1 MKHLIIIALL
11 AFGINASAQ
20 IENLDE
26 IEIMGEWNVVNSDGC
41 FYGKLPIYN
50 NTYKRPISFTFNDND
65 DTIVGWEYADGNPS
79 YSKYAG
85 YWITHNSD
93 RTLADGKAYY
103 RPKRDANGIILCRSQ
118 KDQEA
123 CIFADKVR
131 DLRQHE
137 YDNQSLYT
145 DSEAE
150 QAAQN
155 ERSKCDFIKY
165 FEELKEK
172 RHKNS
177 SKSIQVNWNREL
189 ALLKLYTD
197 GKPLLFG
204 SIDLNLIEDYKDY
217 LINAPQG
224 GSKTGTISANTAS
237 TYFSIFKA
245 GLHQAF
251 IDGYLTI
258 DLAAK
263 VKNIY
268 YEESQREYLTLE
280 ELNQLAATP
289 CDSEILK
296 RAALFSALTG
306 LRHSDIKQLKWRDIV
321 KDKEHYQLHFTQQ
334 KTKGVEYMPI
344 SDQAYSLCGERGDA
358 DRLVFEGLQDPSWI
372 NRPVKRWIEASGIT
386 KHITFHCFRHTY
398 ATLQLT
404 NGTDI
409 YTVSKMLGHK
419 KVTTTQIYAKIV
431 DAKKNAAADAI
442 QINLSDDMIGTPIDS
457 KKE

>member
-1 MKHLIIIALL
+1 MKTPMKRTVFKVILRKSEYKEQWSLLIESFPVFEPGKDKPLRKHEPLGRYITTPI
-11 AFGINASAQ
+11 F
-20 IENLDE
+20 DK
-26 IEIMGEWNVVNSDGC
+26 NSSG
-41 FYGKLPIYN
+41 
-50 NTYKRPISFTFNDND
+50 
-65 DTIVGWEYADGNPS
+65 
-79 YSKYAG
+79 
-85 YWITHNSD
+85 
-93 RTLADGKAYY
+93 RTLPDGKAYY
-103 RPKRDANGIILCRSQ
+103 RPKRDANGIFMCRSQ

-165 FEELKEK
+165 FEELKDK

-177 SKSIQVNWNREL
+177 SKSIQVNWKREL
-189 ALLKLYTD
+189 ALMKLYTG
-197 GKPLLFG
+197 GKPLLFS
-204 SIDLNLIEDYKDY
+204 SIDVNLIEDYKDY

-431 DAKKNAAADAI
+431 DAKKDAAADAI
-442 QINLSDDMIGTPIDS
+442 QITLSDDMLGTPIDS

>member
-1 MKHLIIIALL
+1 MKTPMKRTVFKVILRKSEYKKQWSLLIESFPVFEPGKDKPLRKHEPLGRFITTPI
-11 AFGINASAQ
+11 F
-20 IENLDE
+20 DK
-26 IEIMGEWNVVNSDGC
+26 NSSG
-41 FYGKLPIYN
+41 
-50 NTYKRPISFTFNDND
+50 
-65 DTIVGWEYADGNPS
+65 
-79 YSKYAG
+79 
-85 YWITHNSD
+85 

-165 FEELKEK
+165 FEDLRDK
-172 RHKNS
+172 RHQNS
-177 SKSIQVNWNREL
+177 SKSIRVNWDREV
-189 ALLKLYTD
+189 KLMKMFTE
-197 GKPLLFG
+197 GKPMIFSTIDMNLL
-204 SIDLNLIEDYKDY
+204 EDYKNF

-224 GSKTGTISANTAS
+224 GSKKGTITRNTAS

-251 IDGYLTI
+251 IDGYLTVDI
-258 DLAAK
+258 AAK
-263 VKNIY
+263 AKNIAY
-268 YEESQREYLTLE
+268 SDKQREYLTID
-280 ELNQLAATP
+280 ELNTLAATP
-289 CDSEILK
+289 CDRPIMK
-296 RAALFSALTG
+296 RASLFSALTG
-306 LRHSDIKQLKWRDIV
+306 MRHSDIQKLKWKEII
-321 KDKEHYQLHFTQQ
+321 KDGEHYRILFTQQ
-334 KTKGVEYMPI
+334 KTKGVLYMPI
-344 SDQAYSLCGERGDA
+344 SDQAYQLCGERGEP
-358 DRLVFEGLQDPSWI
+358 DRLVFEDLQDPSWI
-372 NRPVKRWIEASGIT
+372 NKPLERWIKAAGIT

-409 YTVSKMLGHK
+409 YTVSKMLGHT

-431 DAKKNAAADAI
+431 DEKKEQAADTIVIAT
-442 QINLSDDMIGTPIDS
+442 DFTT
-457 KKE
+457 

>member
-1 MKHLIIIALL
+1 MKTPMKRTVFKVILRKSEYKEQWSLLIESFPVFEPGKDKPLRKHEPLGRFITTPI
-11 AFGINASAQ
+11 F
-20 IENLDE
+20 DK
-26 IEIMGEWNVVNSDGC
+26 NSSG
-41 FYGKLPIYN
+41 
-50 NTYKRPISFTFNDND
+50 
-65 DTIVGWEYADGNPS
+65 
-79 YSKYAG
+79 
-85 YWITHNSD
+85 
-93 RTLADGKAYY
+93 RTLSDGKAYY

-165 FEELKEK
+165 FEDLRDK
-172 RHKNS
+172 RHQNS
-177 SKSIQVNWNREL
+177 SKSIRVNWDREV
-189 ALLKLYTD
+189 KLMKMFTE
-197 GKPLLFG
+197 GKPMIFSTIDMNLL
-204 SIDLNLIEDYKDY
+204 EDYKNF

-224 GSKTGTISANTAS
+224 GSKKGTITRNTAS

-251 IDGYLTI
+251 IDGYLTVDI
-258 DLAAK
+258 AAK
-263 VKNIY
+263 AKNIAY
-268 YEESQREYLTLE
+268 SDKQREYLTID
-280 ELNQLAATP
+280 ELNTLAATP
-289 CDSEILK
+289 CDRPIMK
-296 RAALFSALTG
+296 RASLFSALTG
-306 LRHSDIKQLKWRDIV
+306 MRHSDIQKLKWKEII
-321 KDKEHYQLHFTQQ
+321 KDGEHYRILFTQQ
-334 KTKGVEYMPI
+334 KTKGVLYMPI
-344 SDQAYSLCGERGDA
+344 SDQAYQLCGERGEP

-372 NRPVKRWIEASGIT
+372 NKPLERWIKAAGIT

-409 YTVSKMLGHK
+409 YTVSKMLGHT

-431 DAKKNAAADAI
+431 DEKKEQAADTIVIAT
-442 QINLSDDMIGTPIDS
+442 DFTT
-457 KKE
+457 

>member
-1 MKHLIIIALL
+1 MKTPMKRTVFKVILRKSEYKEQWSLLIESFPVFVPGRDKPMRKHEPLNRFITTPIFDKNSSSRTL
-11 AFGINASAQ
+11 
-20 IENLDE
+20 
-26 IEIMGEWNVVNSDGC
+26 SDGQ
-41 FYGKLPIYN
+41 
-50 NTYKRPISFTFNDND
+50 
-65 DTIVGWEYADGNPS
+65 
-79 YSKYAG
+79 
-85 YWITHNSD
+85 
-93 RTLADGKAYY
+93 AYY
-103 RPKRDANGIILCRSQ
+103 RPKRDTNGIIMCRSQ

-123 CIFADKVR
+123 CIFADNVR
-131 DLRQHE
+131 NLRQHE
-137 YDNQSLYT
+137 YDNLALYT
-145 DSEAE
+145 DTDAE

-155 ERSKCDFIKY
+155 ERSRCDFIKY
-165 FEELKEK
+165 FEDLKEK

-189 ALLKLYTD
+189 ALLKLYTED
-197 GKPLLFG
+197 QPMYFG
-204 SIDLNLIEDYKDY
+204 DIDLNLIEDYKDY

-224 GSKTGTISANTAS
+224 GSKGGTISRNTAS

-245 GLHQAF
+245 ALHQAF

-263 VKNIY
+263 SKNIY

-280 ELNQLAATP
+280 ELNKLAATP
-289 CDSEILK
+289 CDSPILK

-306 LRHSDIKQLKWRDIV
+306 LRHSDIKQLKWKDLV
-321 KDKEHYQLHFTQQ
+321 KDQEHYRILFTQQ

-344 SDQAYSLCGERGDA
+344 SDQAYQLCEERGDS
-358 DRLVFEGLQDPSWI
+358 DRLIFEGLQDPSWI
-372 NRPVKRWIEASGIT
+372 SRPIARWVEEAGIT

-404 NGTDI
+404 SGTDI

-431 DAKKNAAADAI
+431 DEKKEAAADAI
-442 QINLSDDMIGTPIDS
+442 KIDLPM
-457 KKE
+457 

>member
-1 MKHLIIIALL
+1 MKTPMKRTVFKVILRKSEYKEQWSLLIESFPVFEPGKDKPLRKHEPLGRFITTPI
-11 AFGINASAQ
+11 F
-20 IENLDE
+20 DK
-26 IEIMGEWNVVNSDGC
+26 NSSG
-41 FYGKLPIYN
+41 
-50 NTYKRPISFTFNDND
+50 
-65 DTIVGWEYADGNPS
+65 
-79 YSKYAG
+79 
-85 YWITHNSD
+85 

-165 FEELKEK
+165 FEDLRDK
-172 RHKNS
+172 RHQNS
-177 SKSIQVNWNREL
+177 SKSIRVNWDREV
-189 ALLKLYTD
+189 KLMKMFTE
-197 GKPLLFG
+197 GKPMIFSTIDMNLL
-204 SIDLNLIEDYKDY
+204 EDYKNF

-224 GSKTGTISANTAS
+224 GSKKGTITRNTAS

-251 IDGYLTI
+251 IDGYLTVDI
-258 DLAAK
+258 AAK
-263 VKNIY
+263 AKNIAY
-268 YEESQREYLTLE
+268 SDKQREYLTID
-280 ELNQLAATP
+280 ELNTLAATP
-289 CDSEILK
+289 CDRPIMK
-296 RAALFSALTG
+296 RASLFSALTG
-306 LRHSDIKQLKWRDIV
+306 MRHSDIQKLKWKEII
-321 KDKEHYQLHFTQQ
+321 KDGEHYRILFTQQ
-334 KTKGVEYMPI
+334 KTKGVQYMPI
-344 SDQAYSLCGERGDA
+344 SDQAYQLCGERGEP
-358 DRLVFEGLQDPSWI
+358 DRLVFEDLQDPSWI
-372 NRPVKRWIEASGIT
+372 NKPLERWIKAAGIT

-409 YTVSKMLGHK
+409 YTVSKMLGHT

-431 DAKKNAAADAI
+431 DEKKEQAADTIVIAT
-442 QINLSDDMIGTPIDS
+442 DFTT
-457 KKE
+457 

>member
-1 MKHLIIIALL
+1 MKTPMKHTVFKVILRKSEYKEQWSLIIESFPVFEPGKDKPSRKHEPLNRFITTPI
-11 AFGINASAQ
+11 F
-20 IENLDE
+20 DK
-26 IEIMGEWNVVNSDGC
+26 NSSG
-41 FYGKLPIYN
+41 
-50 NTYKRPISFTFNDND
+50 
-65 DTIVGWEYADGNPS
+65 
-79 YSKYAG
+79 
-85 YWITHNSD
+85 
-93 RTLADGKAYY
+93 RTLSDGKAYY
-103 RPKRDANGIILCRSQ
+103 RPKRDINGIIQCRAQ

-131 DLRQHE
+131 DIRQHE
-137 YDNQSLYT
+137 YDNHYLYT
-145 DSEAE
+145 DTEAE
-150 QAAQN
+150 QAEQN
-155 ERSKCDFIKY
+155 QRSKCDFIKY
-165 FEELKEK
+165 FMDLKEK
-172 RHKNS
+172 RHKNN
-177 SKSIQVNWNREL
+177 SKSIQINWQREID
-189 ALLKLYTD
+189 LLKLYTKN
-197 GKPLLFG
+197 KPMLFG
-204 SIDLNLIEDYKDY
+204 DIDLNLIEDYKKF

-224 GSKTGTISANTAS
+224 GSKSGTISRNTAS

-263 VKNIY
+263 SKSIF
-268 YEESQREYLTLE
+268 YEESKREYLTME
-280 ELNQLAATP
+280 ELNKLASTP
-289 CDSEILK
+289 CDSPVLK

-306 LRHSDIKQLKWRDIV
+306 IRHSDIKQLKWSDVV
-321 KDKEHYQLHFTQQ
+321 KDNDHYRVMFTQQ

-344 SDQAYSLCGERGDA
+344 SDQAYQLCGKRGDE

-372 NRPVKRWIEASGIT
+372 SKPVKRWVEAAGIT

-431 DAKKNAAADAI
+431 DEKKEKAADTI
-442 QINLSDDMIGTPIDS
+442 VLDVNLVV
-457 KKE
+457 

>member
-1 MKHLIIIALL
+1 MKTPMKRTVFKVILRKSEYKKQWSLLIESFPVFEPGKDKPLRKHEPLGRFITTPI
-11 AFGINASAQ
+11 F
-20 IENLDE
+20 DK
-26 IEIMGEWNVVNSDGC
+26 NSSG
-41 FYGKLPIYN
+41 
-50 NTYKRPISFTFNDND
+50 
-65 DTIVGWEYADGNPS
+65 
-79 YSKYAG
+79 
-85 YWITHNSD
+85 
-93 RTLADGKAYY
+93 RTLANGKAYY
-103 RPKRDANGIILCRSQ
+103 RPKRDANGIIMCRSQ

-165 FEELKEK
+165 FEDLRDK
-172 RHKNS
+172 RHQNS
-177 SKSIQVNWNREL
+177 SKSIRVNWDREV
-189 ALLKLYTD
+189 KLMKMFTE
-197 GKPLLFG
+197 GKPMIFSTIDMNLL
-204 SIDLNLIEDYKDY
+204 EDYKNF

-224 GSKTGTISANTAS
+224 GSKKGTITRNTAS

-251 IDGYLTI
+251 IDGYLTVDI
-258 DLAAK
+258 AAK
-263 VKNIY
+263 AKNIAY
-268 YEESQREYLTLE
+268 SDKQREYLTID
-280 ELNQLAATP
+280 ELNTLAATP
-289 CDSEILK
+289 CDRPIMK
-296 RAALFSALTG
+296 RASLFSALTG
-306 LRHSDIKQLKWRDIV
+306 MRHSDIQKLKWKEII
-321 KDKEHYQLHFTQQ
+321 KDGEHYRILFTQQ
-334 KTKGVEYMPI
+334 KTKGVQYMPI
-344 SDQAYSLCGERGDA
+344 SDQAYQLCGERGEP

-372 NRPVKRWIEASGIT
+372 NKPLERWIKAAGIT

-409 YTVSKMLGHK
+409 YTVSKMLGHT

-431 DAKKNAAADAI
+431 DEKKEQAADTIVIAT
-442 QINLSDDMIGTPIDS
+442 DFTT
-457 KKE
+457 

>member
-1 MKHLIIIALL
+1 MKTPMKRTVFKVILRKSEYKEQWSLLIESFPVFVPGREKPMRKHEPLGRFVTTPI
-11 AFGINASAQ
+11 F
-20 IENLDE
+20 DK
-26 IEIMGEWNVVNSDGC
+26 NSSG
-41 FYGKLPIYN
+41 
-50 NTYKRPISFTFNDND
+50 
-65 DTIVGWEYADGNPS
+65 
-79 YSKYAG
+79 
-85 YWITHNSD
+85 
-93 RTLADGKAYY
+93 RTLADGKSYY
-103 RPKRDANGIILCRSQ
+103 RPKRDANGIIQCRSQ
-118 KDQEA
+118 IDQEA
-123 CIFADKVR
+123 CIFADNVR
-131 DLRQHE
+131 SLRQHE
-137 YDNQSLYT
+137 YDNQALYT
-145 DSEAE
+145 DTDAE

-155 ERSKCDFIKY
+155 ERSVCDFIKY

-189 ALLKLYTD
+189 TLLKQYTE
-197 GKPLLFG
+197 GRPMFFG
-204 SIDLNLIEDYKDY
+204 DIDLNLIEDYKEY

-224 GSKTGTISANTAS
+224 GSKTGTISRNTAS

-245 GLHQAF
+245 ALHQAF

-263 VKNIY
+263 SKNIY

-280 ELNQLAATP
+280 ELNKLAATP
-289 CDSEILK
+289 CDSPILK

-306 LRHSDIKQLKWRDIV
+306 LRHSDIKQLKWKDLV
-321 KDKEHYQLHFTQQ
+321 KDQEHYRILFTQQ

-344 SDQAYSLCGERGDA
+344 SDQAYQLCGERGDY
-358 DRLVFEGLQDPSWI
+358 DRLIFEGLQDPSWI
-372 NRPVKRWIEASGIT
+372 SRPIAKWIEAAGIT

-404 NGTDI
+404 LGTDI

-431 DAKKNAAADAI
+431 DEKKEAAADAI
-442 QINLSDDMIGTPIDS
+442 KIDLPM
-457 KKE
+457 

>member
-1 MKHLIIIALL
+1 MLIESFPVFEPGKDKPLRKHEPLGRFITTPI
-11 AFGINASAQ
+11 F
-20 IENLDE
+20 DK
-26 IEIMGEWNVVNSDGC
+26 NSSG
-41 FYGKLPIYN
+41 
-50 NTYKRPISFTFNDND
+50 
-65 DTIVGWEYADGNPS
+65 
-79 YSKYAG
+79 
-85 YWITHNSD
+85 

-145 DSEAE
+145 DREAE

-172 RHKNS
+172 RHQNS
-177 SKSIQVNWNREL
+177 SKSIRVNWDREV
-189 ALLKLYTD
+189 KLMKMFTE
-197 GKPLLFG
+197 GKPMIFSTIDMNLL
-204 SIDLNLIEDYKDY
+204 EDYKNF

-224 GSKTGTISANTAS
+224 GSKKGTITRNTAS

-251 IDGYLTI
+251 IDGYLTVDI
-258 DLAAK
+258 AAK
-263 VKNIY
+263 AKNIAY
-268 YEESQREYLTLE
+268 SDKQREYLTID
-280 ELNQLAATP
+280 ELNTLAATP
-289 CDSEILK
+289 CDRPIMK
-296 RAALFSALTG
+296 RASLFSALTG
-306 LRHSDIKQLKWRDIV
+306 MRHSDIQKLKWKEII
-321 KDKEHYQLHFTQQ
+321 KDGEHYRILFTQQ
-334 KTKGVEYMPI
+334 KTKGVQYMPI
-344 SDQAYSLCGERGDA
+344 SDQAYQLCGERGEP

-372 NRPVKRWIEASGIT
+372 NKPLERWIKAAGIT

-409 YTVSKMLGHK
+409 YTVSKMLGHT

-431 DAKKNAAADAI
+431 DEKKEQAADTIVIAT
-442 QINLSDDMIGTPIDS
+442 DFTT
-457 KKE
+457 

>member
-1 MKHLIIIALL
+1 MKTPMKRTVFKVILRKSEYKKQWSLLIESFPVFEPGKDKPLRKHEPLGRFITTPI
-11 AFGINASAQ
+11 F
-20 IENLDE
+20 DK
-26 IEIMGEWNVVNSDGC
+26 NSSG
-41 FYGKLPIYN
+41 
-50 NTYKRPISFTFNDND
+50 
-65 DTIVGWEYADGNPS
+65 
-79 YSKYAG
+79 
-85 YWITHNSD
+85 

-165 FEELKEK
+165 FEDLRDK
-172 RHKNS
+172 RHQNS
-177 SKSIQVNWNREL
+177 SKSIRVNWNREV
-189 ALLKLYTD
+189 KLMKMFTE
-197 GKPLLFG
+197 GKPMIFSTIDMNLL
-204 SIDLNLIEDYKDY
+204 EDYKNF
-217 LINAPQG
+217 LINVPQG
-224 GSKTGTISANTAS
+224 GSKKGTITRNTAS

-251 IDGYLTI
+251 IDGYLTVDI
-258 DLAAK
+258 AAK
-263 VKNIY
+263 AKNIAY
-268 YEESQREYLTLE
+268 SDKQREYLTID
-280 ELNQLAATP
+280 ELNTLAATP
-289 CDSEILK
+289 CDRPIMK
-296 RAALFSALTG
+296 RASLFSALTG
-306 LRHSDIKQLKWRDIV
+306 MRHSDIQKLKWKEII
-321 KDKEHYQLHFTQQ
+321 KDGEHYRILFTQQ
-334 KTKGVEYMPI
+334 KTKGVQYMPI
-344 SDQAYSLCGERGDA
+344 SDQAYQLCGERGEP

-372 NRPVKRWIEASGIT
+372 NKPLERWIKAAGIT

-409 YTVSKMLGHK
+409 YTVSKMLGHT

-431 DAKKNAAADAI
+431 DEKKEQAADTIVIAT
-442 QINLSDDMIGTPIDS
+442 DFTT
-457 KKE
+457 

>member
-1 MKHLIIIALL
+1 MKTPMKRTVFKVILRKSEYKKQWSLLIESFPVFEPGKDKPLRKHEPLGRFITTPI
-11 AFGINASAQ
+11 F
-20 IENLDE
+20 DK
-26 IEIMGEWNVVNSDGC
+26 NSSG
-41 FYGKLPIYN
+41 
-50 NTYKRPISFTFNDND
+50 
-65 DTIVGWEYADGNPS
+65 
-79 YSKYAG
+79 
-85 YWITHNSD
+85 

-165 FEELKEK
+165 FEDLRDK
-172 RHKNS
+172 RHQNS
-177 SKSIQVNWNREL
+177 SKSIRVNWDREV
-189 ALLKLYTD
+189 KLMKMFTE
-197 GKPLLFG
+197 GKPMIFSTIDMNLL
-204 SIDLNLIEDYKDY
+204 EDYKNF

-224 GSKTGTISANTAS
+224 GSKKGTITRNTAS

-251 IDGYLTI
+251 IDGYLTVDI
-258 DLAAK
+258 AAK
-263 VKNIY
+263 AKNIAY
-268 YEESQREYLTLE
+268 SDKQREYLTID
-280 ELNQLAATP
+280 ELNTLAATP
-289 CDSEILK
+289 CDRPIMK
-296 RAALFSALTG
+296 RASLFSALTG
-306 LRHSDIKQLKWRDIV
+306 MRHSDIQKLKWKEII
-321 KDKEHYQLHFTQQ
+321 KDGEHYRILFTQQ
-334 KTKGVEYMPI
+334 KTKGVQYMPI
-344 SDQAYSLCGERGDA
+344 SDQAYQLCGERGEP

-372 NRPVKRWIEASGIT
+372 NKPLERWIKAAGIT

-409 YTVSKMLGHK
+409 YTVSKMLGHT

-431 DAKKNAAADAI
+431 DEKKEQAADTIVIAT
-442 QINLSDDMIGTPIDS
+442 DFTT
-457 KKE
+457 

>member
-1 MKHLIIIALL
+1 MKTPMKRTVFKVILRKSEYKEQWSLLIESFPVFEPGKDKPLRKHEPLGRYITTPI
-11 AFGINASAQ
+11 F
-20 IENLDE
+20 DK
-26 IEIMGEWNVVNSDGC
+26 NSSG
-41 FYGKLPIYN
+41 
-50 NTYKRPISFTFNDND
+50 
-65 DTIVGWEYADGNPS
+65 
-79 YSKYAG
+79 
-85 YWITHNSD
+85 
-93 RTLADGKAYY
+93 RTLPDGKAYY
-103 RPKRDANGIILCRSQ
+103 RPKRDANGIIMCRSQ

-155 ERSKCDFIKY
+155 
-165 FEELKEK
+165 
-172 RHKNS
+172 HKNS
-177 SKSIQVNWNREL
+177 SKSIQVNWKREL
-189 ALLKLYTD
+189 ALMKLYTG

-204 SIDLNLIEDYKDY
+204 SIDLALIEDYKDY

-224 GSKTGTISANTAS
+224 GGKSGTISANTAS

-263 VKNIY
+263 VKNIS
-268 YEESQREYLTLE
+268 YEENQREYLTLE
-280 ELNQLAATP
+280 ELNQLASTP
-289 CDSEILK
+289 CDSDILR

-306 LRHSDIKQLKWRDIV
+306 LRHCDIKQLKWRDVV
-321 KDKEHYQLHFTQQ
+321 KDEEHYRLLFTQQ
-334 KTKGVEYMPI
+334 KTKGAEYMPI
-344 SDQAYSLCGERGDA
+344 PDQAYLLCGERGDA

-372 NRPVKRWIEASGIT
+372 NRPVKKWVSWINRPVKKWVEASGIT

-431 DAKKNAAADAI
+431 DEKKEKAANAIKLDI
-442 QINLSDDMIGTPIDS
+442 DLSDLNN
-457 KKE
+457 KQ

>member
-1 MKHLIIIALL
+1 MKTPMKRTVFKVILRKSEYKEQWSLLIESFPVFVPGREKPMRKHEPLGRFVTTPIW
-11 AFGINASAQ
+11 
-20 IENLDE
+20 DK
-26 IEIMGEWNVVNSDGC
+26 NSSG
-41 FYGKLPIYN
+41 
-50 NTYKRPISFTFNDND
+50 
-65 DTIVGWEYADGNPS
+65 
-79 YSKYAG
+79 
-85 YWITHNSD
+85 

-103 RPKRDANGIILCRSQ
+103 RPKRDANGIIICRSQ

-123 CIFADKVR
+123 CVFADKVR
-131 DLRQHE
+131 DIRQHE

-145 DSEAE
+145 DTEAE

-172 RHKNS
+172 CHQNS
-177 SKSIQVNWNREL
+177 SKSIRTNWEREV
-189 ALLKLYTD
+189 ALMKMFTK
-197 GKPLLFG
+197 GKPMIFSEINMNLL
-204 SIDLNLIEDYKDY
+204 EDYKNY

-224 GSKTGTISANTAS
+224 GSKKGTITRNTAS

-258 DLAAK
+258 DIAAK
-263 VKNIY
+263 AKNITY
-268 YEESQREYLTLE
+268 TDKQREYLTID
-280 ELNQLAATP
+280 ELNILAATP
-289 CDSEILK
+289 CDRPIMK
-296 RAALFSALTG
+296 RASLFSALTG
-306 LRHSDIKQLKWRDIV
+306 MRHSDIQKLKWKEII
-321 KDKEHYQLHFTQQ
+321 KDGDHYRILFTQQ
-334 KTKGVEYMPI
+334 KTKGVQYMPI
-344 SDQAYSLCGERGDA
+344 SDQAYQLCGERGEP

-372 NRPVKRWIEASGIT
+372 NKPLQRWVQAAGIA

-409 YTVSKMLGHK
+409 YTVSKMLGHT

-431 DAKKNAAADAI
+431 DEKKEQAADTIVIAT
-442 QINLSDDMIGTPIDS
+442 DFTT
-457 KKE
+457 

>member
-1 MKHLIIIALL
+1 MKTPMKRTVFKVILRKSEYKEQWSLLIESFPVFEPGKDKPLRKHEPLGRYITTPI
-11 AFGINASAQ
+11 F
-20 IENLDE
+20 DK
-26 IEIMGEWNVVNSDGC
+26 NSSG
-41 FYGKLPIYN
+41 
-50 NTYKRPISFTFNDND
+50 
-65 DTIVGWEYADGNPS
+65 
-79 YSKYAG
+79 
-85 YWITHNSD
+85 
-93 RTLADGKAYY
+93 RTLPDGKAYY
-103 RPKRDANGIILCRSQ
+103 RPKRDANGIIMCRSQ

-165 FEELKEK
+165 FEELKDK

-177 SKSIQVNWNREL
+177 SKSIQVNWKREL
-189 ALLKLYTD
+189 ALMKLYTG

-204 SIDLNLIEDYKDY
+204 SIDVNLIEDYKDY
-217 LINAPQG
+217 LVNAPQG

-237 TYFSIFKA
+237 TYFSIF
-245 GLHQAF
+245 
-251 IDGYLTI
+251 
-258 DLAAK
+258 
-263 VKNIY
+263 
-268 YEESQREYLTLE
+268 
-280 ELNQLAATP
+280 NQLAATP

-344 SDQAYSLCGERGDA
+344 SDQAFSLCGERDDA

-372 NRPVKRWIEASGIT
+372 NRPVKKWVEASGIT

-431 DAKKNAAADAI
+431 DEKKEKAANAIKLDI
-442 QINLSDDMIGTPIDS
+442 DLSDLNN
-457 KKE
+457 KQ

>member
-1 MKHLIIIALL
+1 MKTPMKRTVFKVILRKSEYKEQWSLLIESFPVFEPGKDKPLRKHEPLGRYITTPI
-11 AFGINASAQ
+11 F
-20 IENLDE
+20 DK
-26 IEIMGEWNVVNSDGC
+26 NSSG
-41 FYGKLPIYN
+41 
-50 NTYKRPISFTFNDND
+50 
-65 DTIVGWEYADGNPS
+65 
-79 YSKYAG
+79 
-85 YWITHNSD
+85 
-93 RTLADGKAYY
+93 RTLSDGKAYY
-103 RPKRDANGIILCRSQ
+103 RPKRDTNGIIMCRSQ

-137 YDNQSLYT
+137 YDNQALYT
-145 DSEAE
+145 DTEAE

-155 ERSKCDFIKY
+155 ERSKCDFIQY
-165 FEELKEK
+165 FAELKEK

-177 SKSIQVNWNREL
+177 SKSIQVNWSREL
-189 ALLKLYTD
+189 ALLKLYTG

-263 VKNIY
+263 VTNIY

-431 DAKKNAAADAI
+431 DAKKDAAADAI
-442 QINLSDDMIGTPIDS
+442 QITLTDDIIGTHNDPKD
-457 KKE
+457 K